1 MIAIETQKLAKTY
14 GTHEAVRGLDLRVPA
29 GSVCAFLGQNGA
41 GKSSTIRMLMG
52 MVRPTSGGGQIFGL
66 NIDNERDS
74 LRIRERVAYVAE
86 DKRLYDYMTVE
97 QIIRFT
103 RSFFPSWRHDRE
115 RQLLKQFELPPDRRI
130 RKLSKGMRT
139 KLALLLG
146 FSRGHQLL
154 ILDEPTEGLDPVS
167 IEEVL
172 QTIVSMVADGVSV
185 FFSSHQISEVEQ
197 IADHVLI
204 INRGLLVLDSPMD
217 QIKEQYRQVQAV
229 FQTPVEEK
237 DFRIPGIETVHTNGH
252 TVSLFASRNVEGII
266 EEVRL
271 MHARSIDVLPLTL
284 REVFLEKAKAGQA

>member
-103 RSFFPSWRHDRE
+103 RSFFPNWRHDRE
-115 RQLLKQFELPPDRRI
+115 RHLLKQFELPPDRRI

-237 DFRIPGIETVHTNGH
+237 DFRMPGIETVHTNGH

>member
-14 GTHEAVRGLDLRVPA
+14 GTHEAVRGLDLTVPA

-103 RSFFPSWRHDRE
+103 RSFFPNWRHDRE
-115 RQLLKQFELPPDRRI
+115 RHLLKQFELPPDRRI

-154 ILDEPTEGLDPVS
+154 ILDEPTEGLDPVT

-185 FFSSHQISEVEQ
+185 FFSSHQINEVEQ

-237 DFRIPGIETVHTNGH
+237 DFCIPGIETVHTNGH